1 MQTRKKSVTVKSGYR
16 LKVKERLRE
25 SEINFVFC
33 EWELFCPLATKQY
46 TVLFLPNSR
55 VNLEPRVSCAL
66 HNSLPLAKNEKH
78 QKWQGLNVLAIF
90 PIPPSATSC
99 THRLPCRVGR
109 CFCTKVQRSPP
120 ETRTLY
126 KGGKEVYLFYLVRFS
141 RFVKVLFILI
151 LSIFDTL
158 ADSADICKCLI
169 KRIIN

>member
-66 HNSLPLAKNEKH
+66 HNSLPRAKYGKR
-78 QKWQGLNVLAIF
+78 QKWQGLDVLAIF

-99 THRLPCRVGR
+99 THRLASRLGR

-120 ETRTLY
+120 ETSAPFAR
-126 KGGKEVYLFYLVRFS
+126 EAS
-141 RFVKVLFILI
+141 RFIYYIRRVLAA
-151 LSIFDTL
+151 LSKSLF
-158 ADSADICKCLI
+158 
-169 KRIIN
+169 